1 MYTNEN
7 VNIKSNIINNI
18 MLQMSVYLD
27 AVTLDILQKVVEEQF
42 VFLNVERITTLP
54 AKVDTSTEEKN
65 NYLIDLYRLKKSR
78 LAKETM
84 DQYIGAIMRFIT
96 KVDKPLTDIDEID
109 IDYYLRYYEN
119 RNVKNNRGKNQA
131 STCNNERRYLS
142 AFFTWLRKE
151 KFVTYNPVEC
161 VEPKRE
167 RRKPIDYFRP
177 GQMEELREG

>member
-1 MYTNEN
+1 
-7 VNIKSNIINNI
+7 
-18 MLQMSVYLD
+18 
-27 AVTLDILQKVVEEQF
+27 
-42 VFLNVERITTLP
+42 
-54 AKVDTSTEEKN
+54 
-65 NYLIDLYRLKKSR
+65 
-78 LAKETM
+78 M
-84 DQYIGAIMRFIT
+84 DQYIGAITRLIT
-96 KVDKPLTDIDEID
+96 QVDKPLTDIDEID

-177 GQMEELREG
+177 GQMEELRGRMHYPERQGIGRSPEKHRGQGRRDRADQ